1 MFIWYKLYSQLVYQA
16 HPEGGGGNIS
26 NYQQPR
32 EICLA
37 RKTIIQSSSE
47 DYYSVQLGRLLFSL
61 AQKTMIQSSSED
73 YDSV

>member
-1 MFIWYKLYSQLVYQA
+1 MTCYSVHLIQASQLVYQA

-47 DYYSVQLGRLLFSL
+47 DYYSV
-61 AQKTMIQSSSED
+61 
-73 YDSV
+73 